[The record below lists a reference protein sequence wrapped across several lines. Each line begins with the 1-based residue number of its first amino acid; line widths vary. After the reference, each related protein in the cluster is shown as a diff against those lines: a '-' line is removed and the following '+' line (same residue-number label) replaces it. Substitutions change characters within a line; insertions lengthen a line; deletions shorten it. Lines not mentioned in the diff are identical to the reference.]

1 MSLEDFLIS
10 ADIDNLI
17 RLVKEKK
24 MIETQEASRI
34 LKIPITTITQWAKT
48 LEEDGL
54 IKIDYKLTKEYLVWV
69 GLSSEQ
75 YQEKIKQVEQK
86 KLETKQKIEK
96 MWALVDSNLKELDE
110 LKINFQN
117 LKTQIDE
124 KIHFLSGDLKE
135 AEILTKKIDTQMLQK
150 KELLQSMQ
158 NEITRFFNEIVEIKT
173 LIKENS
179 AFDEKKSSEFLERIE
194 KFQKNVETKLSYI
207 NNSINEINNKVNQI
221 RKQDDNALATKV
233 ALLEKNLADLK
244 DAKNETL
251 KIARY
256 LLVEVKKF
264 NQDIER
270 IEQELSEIKEKVKTS
285 SNEKIKQEIEM
296 LYSKL
301 IRETKELIGP
311 MKIEF
316 NNIKESANEYAT
328 FIYEFKNILNR
339 LEAIEDKYQKE
350 AAEIVK
356 IIDMIEE
363 TRNKYLKDLEE
374 AKNSLGNNKLV
385 YEQLL
390 EKAKKIELI
399 LSNIDTLKKEGE
411 GLARKLKGLQ
421 METEIAQ
428 IALPNQMSK
437 KELEE
442 DQELPFELVKKIE
455 LTKKEKEE
463 FERKRDQL
471 KALIDELLSKKEE

>member
-54 IKIDYKLTKEYLVWV
+54 IKIEYKLTKEYLVWV

-221 RKQDDNALATKV
+221 RNQDDNALATKV

-471 KALIDELLSKKEE
+471 KALIDELLSKKEK

>member
-54 IKIDYKLTKEYLVWV
+54 IKIEYKLTKEYLVWV

-221 RKQDDNALATKV
+221 RNQDDNALATKV

-437 KELEE
+437 KELDEN
-442 DQELPFELVKKIE
+442 QELPFELVKKIE

-471 KALIDELLSKKEE
+471 KALIDELLSKKEK

>member
-54 IKIDYKLTKEYLVWV
+54 IKIEYKLTKEYLVWV

-221 RKQDDNALATKV
+221 RNQDDNALATKV

-328 FIYEFKNILNR
+328 FIYEFKNMLNR

-437 KELEE
+437 KELDE

>member
-270 IEQELSEIKEKVKTS
+270 IEQEVSEIKEKVKTS